1 MSNLTTPVSDGKDWD
16 AFFEK
21 RDAELKEMYGESMAP
36 PPSKADLYVK
46 ILLGI
51 FVFGAWLAIKAL

>member
-1 MSNLTTPVSDGKDWD
+1 MSNLTTPVADGKSWD

-36 PPSKADLYVK
+36 PPSNADKYVK
-46 ILLGI
+46 ILLVI
-51 FVFGAWLAIKAL
+51 FGFGVWLAIKAL